1 MGVLLWFAPWAVYWV
16 LVGNAPLLVAAVAAL
31 LVAAAVMLCT
41 PPSPVRMLEIGAV
54 ATFTVLAL
62 LPLAV
67 HGAQQWVLALS
78 FAALLAVVLIGMVLG
93 KSVVA
98 AVVKADLPAAVL
110 QTDLFAPA
118 VNRLTSVWVGALAAM
133 TVSAAVPPLALA
145 DASVHHTGAAL
156 NYLCYWVIPFGILAA
171 AAIASRVLPARMTA
185 GFDDV
190 ARKTSFLAFV
200 DMEIDQ
206 LYYLATEHANREVG
220 PGQQVYNVTVGAQG
234 TPLLSDPTRMSW
246 PSTYKV
252 RQLRS

>member
-16 LVGNAPLLVAAVAAL
+16 LVGNAPPLVAAAAAL
-31 LVAAAVMLCT
+31 LVAVAVMLCT
-41 PPSPVRMLEIGAV
+41 PASPARLVEFGAI
-54 ATFTVLAL
+54 ATFAVLAL

-67 HGAQQWVLALS
+67 PGTQRWGLALS
-78 FAALLAVVLIGMVLG
+78 FAALLAVVLLGTVRG
-93 KSVVA
+93 KSVVEA
-98 AVVKADLPAAVL
+98 LVKADLPAAVL

-118 VNRLTSVWVGALAAM
+118 VNRLTSVWLGALAAM
-133 TVSAAVPPLALA
+133 TISAAVPPLVLA
-145 DASVHHTGAAL
+145 DPTLHGSAL

-206 LYYLATEHANREVG
+206 LYYLATEHATREAG
-220 PGQQVYNVTVGAQG
+220 PGQEVYNVTVGAQG
-234 TPLLSDPTRMSW
+234 TPLVSDPTRMSW

-252 RQLRS
+252 RQRRS